1 MPSST
6 LSCFLALIIMEN
18 FHMAREKKLIHF
30 PLFYYTLEDR
40 YTWLIFP
47 STQFPPPVGGSLS
60 FFFPVLLSLQDWF
73 FLTKSRSKR

>member
-47 STQFPPPVGGSLS
+47 STQFPPPVGVLCPSSFQFCSLFKIGS
-60 FFFPVLLSLQDWF
+60 F
-73 FLTKSRSKR
+73 